1 MTVMSASFSQ
11 KTLEFLFENR
21 LRDSREWFAQHKEE
35 YQSCVIEPLRS
46 LVQDLTPV
54 MLELDPEFVT
64 EPRIDKT
71 ICRIWRD
78 TRYTRDPSLYRDSMW
93 IIFKRG
99 GRMHGT
105 DYPGVYFEITCQGF
119 SYGCG
124 FYHASTAYMNT
135 LRAMILSGSPE
146 YKKADR
152 AYRTQNLFRLDG
164 DVFKRPRYTN
174 RPDAERDWLERR
186 GISFNAE
193 SEDMDLLF
201 SEDLPAKLEAD
212 FRNLFPI
219 YRFLLHAAQ
228 ETLRE
233 ETASALLQRPS
244 LDPHF

>member
-1 MTVMSASFSQ
+1 MSASFSQ
-11 KTLEFLFENR
+11 KTLEFLFENK
-21 LRDSREWFAQHKEE
+21 LQDSREWFAQHKYE
-35 YQSCVIEPLRS
+35 YQSYVMEPLRS

-64 EPRIDKT
+64 EPRVDKT

-105 DYPGVYFEITCQGF
+105 EYPGIYFEITCEGF

-135 LRAMILSGSPE
+135 LRAMILSGSSD

-152 AYRTQNLFRLDG
+152 AYRTQNLFHLDG
-164 DVFKRPRYTN
+164 DVFKRPRYAN
-174 RPDAERDWLERR
+174 RPDAEREWLERR

-201 SEDLPAKLEAD
+201 SKELSAKLEAD
-212 FRNLFPI
+212 FRKLFPI

-233 ETASALLQRPS
+233 ETASSLLQRPS
-244 LDPHF
+244 LDLYHS